1 MVDITQLRSLN
12 DVFTNV
18 MRQIFLTPV
27 SSDENQN
34 EVTWAQRKILL
45 MIENAGPQKMSEI
58 ARQIS
63 VTMSGAT
70 AVVDKMVK
78 TGLVVREFDP
88 NDRRVVLIALSDQG
102 REVMQDCVK
111 MQERCFEAV
120 LDRLSPAK
128 QDELMANFKR
138 IHELL
143 KEIETTE

>member
-1 MVDITQLRSLN
+1 
-12 DVFTNV
+12 
-18 MRQIFLTPV
+18 
-27 SSDENQN
+27 
-34 EVTWAQRKILL
+34 

-88 NDRRVVLIALSDQG
+88 NDRRVVLVALSDQG
-102 REVMQDCVK
+102 RDTMQNCVR

-120 LDRLSPAK
+120 LDRLPPAK
-128 QDELMANFKR
+128 QDELLANFKR

-143 KEIETTE
+143 QEMETTDDNDNPQS